1 MDLSTT
7 DHVLAGAAAVAAGLI
22 NALAGG
28 GTLITFPALVALGV
42 PTVHANVTNT
52 VALSPGY
59 FGGTFAQR
67 RDLADQPVRLRFLA
81 SAAGIGGLVGSIL
94 LVSSPERLFRDVVPF
109 LLLAACALLAFQDRI
124 KRLIPASAQ
133 MDPHADGRPGLGAMA
148 AILVAAIYGGYF
160 GAGLSIIFIA
170 MLGLLLDDKLARLNA
185 LKQGLSFV
193 TNTVAALFF
202 VGSGK
207 VEWTLVAVMAPA
219 SLVGGAVGG
228 KLAGRINPMVL
239 RALVIASGVAITVKL
254 FLD

>member
-1 MDLSTT
+1 
-7 DHVLAGAAAVAAGLI
+7 
-22 NALAGG
+22 
-28 GTLITFPALVALGV
+28 VALGV

-81 SAAGIGGLVGSIL
+81 SAGAIGGLVGSIL

-109 LLLAACALLAFQDRI
+109 LLLAACALLAFQDGI
-124 KRLIPASAQ
+124 KRVIPASAQ

-148 AILVAAIYGGYF
+148 AIFVAAIYGGYF

-170 MLGLLLDDKLARLNA
+170 VLGLLLDDRLTRLNA

-193 TNTVAALFF
+193 TNIVAALFF

-207 VEWTLVAVMAPA
+207 VEWTLAAVMAPA

-228 KLAGRINPMVL
+228 KLAGRIKPLVL
-239 RALVIASGVAITVKL
+239 RVLVITSGLAITVKL

>member
-1 MDLSTT
+1 MDLTTT

-81 SAAGIGGLVGSIL
+81 SAGAIGGLVGSVL

-148 AILVAAIYGGYF
+148 AIFISAIYGGYF

-170 MLGLLLDDKLARLNA
+170 VLGLLLDDRLARLNA

-193 TNTVAALFF
+193 TNIVAAVFF

-207 VEWTLVAVMAPA
+207 VEWTLAAVMAPA
-219 SLVGGAVGG
+219 SLAGGAVGG
-228 KLAGRINPMVL
+228 KLAGRINPLVL
-239 RALVIASGVAITVKL
+239 RALVITSGVAITVKL